1 MLWGFEGKEGENVYL
16 DAYKLFM
23 SNGILFN
30 HESEVRGSE
39 FVSRKISRSVARISM
54 AQRNHIYRGISLR

>member
-1 MLWGFEGKEGENVYL
+1 MFV
-16 DAYKLFM
+16 

-39 FVSRKISRSVARISM
+39 FVSRKISRSVAKIFHGSKEPYM
-54 AQRNHIYRGISLR
+54 SGNLSAVND